1 MYEVPLLA
9 FSINLLQGVFNS
21 LISFIDHLPTSD
33 IFVPFLCI
41 AGVILLGFLKD
52 IIIGYKQ
59 RGNFYS

>member
-52 IIIGYKQ
+52 ID
-59 RGNFYS
+59 